1 MKRGII
7 TIETNRIRGTL
18 SSEGTIQMTTE
29 EIASLFNVTVAC
41 IERHIKK
48 IFAEQMLYEY
58 EVRTKQMKI
67 FGNRRCVTEYYNLD
81 MVVAL
86 SFRIDS
92 DSSKAF
98 RRWLGELVLQALK
111 TKPLLPIILQIP
123 IHTGK
128 AN

>member
-1 MKRGII
+1 MERGII
-7 TIETNRIRGTL
+7 SIEKKRVTVVL
-18 SSEGTIQMTTE
+18 SPEGSIQMTAE
-29 EIASLFNVTVAC
+29 EIASLFYVTTAS

-98 RRWLGELVLQALK
+98 RRWLGEQVLQALK
-111 TKPLLPIILQIP
+111 TKPLRPIILQIP

>member
-7 TIETNRIRGTL
+7 TIETNHIRGTL

-48 IFAEQMLYEY
+48 IFAGMFRSKRY
-58 EVRTKQMKI
+58 I
-67 FGNRRCVTEYYNLD
+67 IEYYNLD
-81 MVVAL
+81 MIIAL
-86 SFRIDS
+86 SFQIDTY
-92 DSSKAF
+92 SSKAF
-98 RRWLGELVLQALK
+98 RKCIGKQILQSLK
-111 TKPLLPIILQIP
+111 MKSLPPIILQIP
-123 IHTGK
+123 IHTGE